1 MVEANELERI
11 QYKEQE
17 ALRRK
22 QSAWMAYTSVNRR
35 LDDAYY
41 LMLCAWEDFE
51 DARDD
56 LRDGRDDEV
65 RFELARKRHKSAQ
78 EEFLYQRK
86 ERRRARMEFEMAQT
100 EHWQWR
106 ERIQQRLA
114 EGDDVC
120 GMNVVATN

>member
-1 MVEANELERI
+1 MLGAYELGHI
-11 QYKEQE
+11 KAMEQV
-17 ALRRK
+17 ALQRK
-22 QSAWMAYTSVNRR
+22 QSAWTAYTNVERR
-35 LDDAYY
+35 FDDAYY
-41 LMLCAWEDFE
+41 LLLFAWEDFE

-120 GMNVVATN
+120 GMNVVVTN